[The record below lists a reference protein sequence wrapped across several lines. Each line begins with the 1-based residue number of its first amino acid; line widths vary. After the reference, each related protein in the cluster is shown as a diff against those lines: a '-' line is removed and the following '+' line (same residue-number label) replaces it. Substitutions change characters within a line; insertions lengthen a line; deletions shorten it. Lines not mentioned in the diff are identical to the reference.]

1 MEYLQKNLIME
12 IEKTQK
18 EINTYIAK
26 GGLWKQ
32 YGEIGQGL
40 IRRAQTSTNA
50 AEIKNNINRLR
61 FFRDVESRDHRGG
74 YIINITR
81 RSILCLY

>member
-61 FFRDVESRDHRGG
+61 FFRDVESSSQRRI
-74 YIINITR
+74 YYQYNT